1 MSDTSMSD
9 TSNSDRPQRGLM
21 PFLCVGHSIDHMFM
35 LLYPT
40 VVLAL
45 EAEMGWSYGEL
56 LNLSIG
62 GFIMF
67 GLGAPLAGWLA
78 DRWSAGGA
86 MIAFFV
92 GIGLSAIVTGLAIGP
107 VGIFIGLTLIGLFAS
122 IYHPVGIAL
131 IVQTAGDRRGRYLG
145 INGVFGSAGM
155 GIAALVA
162 GALMQLISWRAA
174 FILPGAVA
182 VGIGLWFAA
191 MFRTGIHKAPS
202 SGSDD
207 RPAGGMGAFVRIMA
221 VIGVITILSGM
232 VFQALTVGLP
242 KFLDHR
248 VDFLQGGGLGVGM
261 ATTVIML
268 IGGAAQLGGG
278 WLADRLPLR
287 QAYFLVY
294 GMMVPAMAV
303 ATVAAGAPLILV
315 MIMSIAIT
323 VGIQPVADS
332 LFARYI
338 PPKWLSTAFGF
349 RFALSL
355 TVSAVAVP
363 LVGGLF
369 DLTGDFAW
377 LFGILAVFA
386 LGVLGAVALLPA
398 RTPGDAV
405 RRPAAAPAP
414 VAAE

>member
-1 MSDTSMSD
+1 
-9 TSNSDRPQRGLM
+9 
-21 PFLCVGHSIDHMFM
+21 
-35 LLYPT
+35 
-40 VVLAL
+40 
-45 EAEMGWSYGEL
+45 
-56 LNLSIG
+56 
-62 GFIMF
+62 
-67 GLGAPLAGWLA
+67 
-78 DRWSAGGA
+78 
-86 MIAFFV
+86 
-92 GIGLSAIVTGLAIGP
+92 
-107 VGIFIGLTLIGLFAS
+107 
-122 IYHPVGIAL
+122 
-131 IVQTAGDRRGRYLG
+131 
-145 INGVFGSAGM
+145 
-155 GIAALVA
+155 
-162 GALMQLISWRAA
+162 
-174 FILPGAVA
+174 
-182 VGIGLWFAA
+182 
-191 MFRTGIHKAPS
+191 
-202 SGSDD
+202 
-207 RPAGGMGAFVRIMA
+207 
-221 VIGVITILSGM
+221 
-232 VFQALTVGLP
+232 
-242 KFLDHR
+242 
-248 VDFLQGGGLGVGM
+248 M
-261 ATTVIML
+261 ATTMILL

-278 WLADRLPLR
+278 WLADHLPLR

-369 DLTGDFAW
+369 DATGDFAW

-398 RTPGDAV
+398 RTPGDAA